1 MTACMEHIYCNGES
15 GNSQMAIFLVHK
27 TTFKQIVKVL
37 LHLDNLF
44 ECNFAEAF
52 VLCVKRVLYVL
63 HD

>member
-1 MTACMEHIYCNGES
+1 MTACMEDIYCNGEP

-37 LHLDNLF
+37 LHWDNLF
-44 ECNFAEAF
+44 ERNFAEAF
-52 VLCVKRVLYVL
+52 AHCVKRVLHVL